1 VLLAIPPGYATA
13 VWPSAGIALAW
24 LLIFGYHCWPGVL
37 LGSFLINSGV
47 ALGSAAGEA
56 VLRSLAVAGLISCG
70 AAWQALA
77 GAYLVRRWV
86 HLSQLLAR
94 LLGGQIVFQSEYG
107 KGSVFTLVIPQG

>member
-47 ALGSAAGEA
+47 ALDSAALTGGSGA
-56 VLRSLAVAGLISCG
+56 NQLRCRI
-70 AAWQALA
+70 A
-77 GAYLVRRWV
+77 GAGR
-86 HLSQLLAR
+86 R
-94 LLGGQIVFQSEYG
+94 LLGAALGASVTIVGPSLG
-107 KGSVFTLVIPQG
+107 RANRIPE